1 MDVVSGVM
9 LQLTFSEWLQKGFW
23 FNIKE
28 EYP

>member
-9 LQLTFSEWLQKGFW
+9 LQLTFSERSQKGFW